1 MDKIRLDLQHCY
13 GIKRLE
19 HSFDFT
25 VESAYA
31 IYAPNGSMKSS
42 LAQVFADIAAEKVS
56 VDRIYADRETIR
68 NIVDEN
74 GDELAPNSV
83 LVVPPYD
90 ADLECVP
97 ILVGN

>member
-1 MDKIRLDLQHCY
+1 M
-13 GIKRLE
+13 
-19 HSFDFT
+19 
-25 VESAYA
+25 
-31 IYAPNGSMKSS
+31 
-42 LAQVFADIAAEKVS
+42 S

-90 ADLECVP
+90 ADLSNDEDVAVLLADAKLSKEFEEIRRGINRAEDELLRALRDQSDFDNVKGTHPDSLPRRVP
-97 ILVGN
+97 G